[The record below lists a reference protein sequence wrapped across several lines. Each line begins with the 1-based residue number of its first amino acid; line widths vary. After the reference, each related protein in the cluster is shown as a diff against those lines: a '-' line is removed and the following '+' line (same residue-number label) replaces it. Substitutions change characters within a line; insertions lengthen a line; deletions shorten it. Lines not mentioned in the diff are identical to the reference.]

1 MGDFL
6 PELRKLKKFIKAVSF
21 VPKVI
26 KFLFLEKVMNIH
38 WFPGLWLIRI
48 LERLLTL
55 SRAMT
60 TQVYRDIGCRV
71 NVMQNIMTSRM
82 RDFVTMNPTRF
93 FGSKVGEDPKLSFMR
108 YI

>member
-1 MGDFL
+1 
-6 PELRKLKKFIKAVSF
+6 
-21 VPKVI
+21 
-26 KFLFLEKVMNIH
+26 
-38 WFPGLWLIRI
+38 
-48 LERLLTL
+48 
-55 SRAMT
+55 MT